1 MLKPFTLHDPAS
13 VAEASSLLRRYG
25 ESARLYAGGTELVLV
40 MKHGFAHYE
49 HVVNVK
55 RIPGLGE
62 VQVDGD
68 VLRIG
73 AAATHRA
80 IERSRLVQDR
90 LPALSTLERGVANV
104 RVRNVG
110 TLGGNLAFAEPHAD
124 PGTLLLALG
133 ARIRAQRDGRARH
146 IPLQDFF
153 IDAYTTAL
161 EPDEVLVEIEVPL
174 PPPGSGAAFLKF
186 GFLERPSVN
195 VAVAFE
201 AVGGSVR
208 EARLA
213 VGCVGPKP
221 VRCPRAEA
229 ALTGVPI
236 REIPA
241 AAEAAGA
248 EAAREIDPLGDLHGS
263 IEFKR
268 HIAAVL
274 ARRAVAAAAGALNGD
289 GGG

>member
-1 MLKPFTLHDPAS
+1 MLKPFTLYEPTS
-13 VAEASSLLRRYG
+13 IAEASSLLRQYG

-40 MKHGFAHYE
+40 MKHGLAHYD

-55 RIPGLGE
+55 RIPGLSGLYL
-62 VQVDGD
+62 DGD
-68 VLRIG
+68 VLHIG
-73 AAATHRA
+73 AATTHRA
-80 IERSRLVQDR
+80 LERNHLVQDR

-110 TLGGNLAFAEPHAD
+110 TLGGNLAFGEPHAD

-133 ARIRAQRDGRARH
+133 ARIRAQRDQRVRH
-146 IPLQDFF
+146 IPLEEFF

-174 PPPGSGAAFLKF
+174 PPPGTGAAFLKF

-195 VAVAFE
+195 VA
-201 AVGGSVR
+201 AVLSVTGGSVR

-213 VGCVGPKP
+213 VGCVGAKP
-221 VRCPRAEA
+221 ERCPRAGA
-229 ALTGVPI
+229 GLVGVPV

-248 EAAREIDPLGDLHGS
+248 HASREIDPLEDLHGS
-263 IEFKR
+263 TEFKR
-268 HIAAVL
+268 HITAVL
-274 ARRAVAAAAGALNGD
+274 AQRAVAAAAEALNG
-289 GGG
+289 GGRG

>member
-1 MLKPFTLHDPAS
+1 MLKPFTLHEPS
-13 VAEASSLLRRYG
+13 TVAEASSLLRQYG

-40 MKHGFAHYE
+40 MKHGLAHYG

-55 RIPGLGE
+55 RIPALGGLRL
-62 VQVDGD
+62 DGD

-80 IERSRLVQDR
+80 IERDDRIRDR
-90 LPALSTLERGVANV
+90 LPVLSTLERGVANV

-133 ARIRAQRDGRARH
+133 ARVRAQRDERVRH
-146 IPLQDFF
+146 IPVEEFF

-161 EPDEVLVEIEVPL
+161 EPDEVLVEVEVPL
-174 PPPGSGAAFLKF
+174 PLPGTAAAFLKF

-195 VAVAFE
+195 VA
-201 AVGGSVR
+201 AVVSVSDGLVR

-221 VRCPRAEA
+221 VRCHRAEA
-229 ALTGVPI
+229 GLAGVPV
-236 REIPA
+236 RDLPA

-248 EAAREIDPLGDLHGS
+248 EASREIDPLDDLHGS
-263 IEFKR
+263 AEYKR
-268 HIAAVL
+268 HIAGVL
-274 ARRAVAAAAGALNGD
+274 VQRALAAAAEGLNG
-289 GGG
+289 GGGG

>member
-1 MLKPFTLHDPAS
+1 MLKPFTLHEPS
-13 VAEASSLLRRYG
+13 TVAEASSLLRQHG

-40 MKHGFAHYE
+40 MKHGLAHYD

-55 RIPGLGE
+55 RIPALGGLRL
-62 VQVDGD
+62 DGD

-80 IERSRLVQDR
+80 IERNDRVRGR
-90 LPALSTLERGVANV
+90 LPALTTLERGVANV

-124 PGTLLLALG
+124 PGTLLLALQ
-133 ARIRAQRDGRARH
+133 ARVRAQRDERVRH
-146 IPLQDFF
+146 IPMEEFF

-161 EPDEVLVEIEVPL
+161 QPDEVLVEVEIPL
-174 PPPGSGAAFLKF
+174 PPPDTAAAFLKF

-195 VAVAFE
+195 VA
-201 AVGGSVR
+201 AVVSVSDGLVR

-221 VRCPRAEA
+221 ARCPRAEA
-229 ALTGVPI
+229 RLAGVPV
-236 REIPA
+236 RELPA

-248 EAAREIDPLGDLHGS
+248 EAAREIDPLDDLHGS
-263 IEFKR
+263 TGFKR
-268 HIAAVL
+268 HVAGVL
-274 ARRAVAAAAGALNGD
+274 AQRALAAAAEGLNG
-289 GGG
+289 GGGG